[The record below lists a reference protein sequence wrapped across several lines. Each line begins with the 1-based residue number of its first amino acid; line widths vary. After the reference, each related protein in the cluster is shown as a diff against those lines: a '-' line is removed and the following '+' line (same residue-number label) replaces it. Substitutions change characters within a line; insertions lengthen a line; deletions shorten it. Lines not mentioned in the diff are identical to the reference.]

1 MKKIATSLLILV
13 QVVAITVATSSLWNT
28 ADPSKQPKPPCRIQI
43 GKAHISSWA
52 LAKFGY
58 RAVKVNAFSKC
69 NVPQSKVTLTVEIWK
84 IGKFTNTRVAS
95 TVIKSPGITP
105 PGRKVNNL
113 ETLRRCKTFDET
125 QYYGIA
131 SAKAFIQGKW
141 QYARDTYSLD
151 IESLECGTWD
161 ILESCKSTTSL
172 N

>member
-1 MKKIATSLLILV
+1 MNKITKTILSLIT
-13 QVVAITVATSSLWNT
+13 VVAVIAGAPSYSNA

-151 IESLECGTWD
+151 IESLECGT
-161 ILESCKSTTSL
+161 
-172 N
+172 